1 MTPRR
6 LDAEEVRD
14 AMLAVSGELAGE
26 VGGASVDGSAPR
38 RSVYVK
44 VLRNKR
50 ERVLDAFDA
59 PESFCS
65 VASRNATT
73 TATQS
78 LRDDQ
83 WRMAAEAPAAFAA
96 RVRREAASQGLVDP
110 GRDRVSDRARSWPQ
124 RRRVR
129 PSAEVRHR
137 SPIPTPLAGAGLD
150 VGLVDLCH
158 VLLNSN
164 EFLYVD

>member
-1 MTPRR
+1 
-6 LDAEEVRD
+6 
-14 AMLAVSGELAGE
+14 
-26 VGGASVDGSAPR
+26 
-38 RSVYVK
+38 VK

-65 VASRNATT
+65 VATRNATT

-78 LRDDQ
+78 LLMMNGEWPLKR
-83 WRMAAEAPAAFAA
+83 AAAFAA
-96 RVRREAASQGLVDP
+96 RVRRESASQDAAGQIELAYRLALGRAP
-110 GRDRVSDRARSWPQ
+110 NAEERDRALQFLTKADAN
-124 RRRVR
+124 
-129 PSAEVRHR
+129 A
-137 SPIPTPLAGAGLD
+137 LAGAGLD